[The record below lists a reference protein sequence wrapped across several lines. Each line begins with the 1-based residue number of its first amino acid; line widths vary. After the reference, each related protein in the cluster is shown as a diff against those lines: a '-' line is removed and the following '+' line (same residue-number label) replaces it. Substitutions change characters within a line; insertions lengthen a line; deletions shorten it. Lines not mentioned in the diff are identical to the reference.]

1 MCSRSTGAASR
12 HCGSAASRRSCA
24 RPDRPEES
32 AGSLIGIRPLPN
44 GRRKGRPSSAHASWR
59 AGQLSERHRYD
70 SEVRRPFRF
79 GLHFWELPTDG
90 WRERVQRYEQLGFST
105 IAFTDHVVFPQWEP
119 LTALAAIAAV
129 TDRIG
134 LGTLVLDVGLR
145 NPVVT
150 AKAAATVERIS
161 GGRLELGLGA
171 GYVKANFAAAG
182 VPFDRGVDRVARLEE
197 AVTLMRR
204 LWTEP
209 STTLHGRFYR
219 VTDSPM
225 VSPEAIRPRLL
236 LGGGGRSMMHLAG
249 RVADT
254 ASMIPRQ
261 TTGAWS
267 VADSVPDSTM
277 AAMLQK
283 AAWVRAGADDVGRDP
298 DAIELNTMVAKTIIG
313 DHPGAAITR
322 EAAGAGLTVAE
333 LADSTLYL
341 CGISE

>member
-1 MCSRSTGAASR
+1 MAGAT
-12 HCGSAASRRSCA
+12 
-24 RPDRPEES
+24 P
-32 AGSLIGIRPLPN
+32 
-44 GRRKGRPSSAHASWR
+44 
-59 AGQLSERHRYD
+59 
-70 SEVRRPFRF
+70 
-79 GLHFWELPTDG
+79 
-90 WRERVQRYEQLGFST
+90 QRYEQLGFSNVT
-105 IAFTDHVVFPQWEP
+105 FTDHVVVPQWEP
-119 LTALAAIAAV
+119 LTALAALAAV

-134 LGTLVLDVGLR
+134 LGTLVLDVALR

-150 AKAAATVERIS
+150 AKSAATVERIS

-182 VPFDRGVDRVARLEE
+182 VPFDRGIDRVARLEE

-254 ASMIPRQ
+254 VSMIPRQ
-261 TTGAWS
+261 TTGEWS

-277 AAMLQK
+277 AAMSRRRPGSGPARPTSGETLTPSSSTPWWPRQSS
-283 AAWVRAGADDVGRDP
+283 ATIRGRRS
-298 DAIELNTMVAKTIIG
+298 
-313 DHPGAAITR
+313 PGR
-322 EAAGAGLTVAE
+322 RR
-333 LADSTLYL
+333 TL
-341 CGISE
+341 G